1 MLLSSPSSY
10 SLSSSTDI
18 PDSFHHDEENRRKE
32 LKKIKEEE
40 EYKGK

>member
-1 MLLSSPSSY
+1 MTY
-10 SLSSSTDI
+10 YFMLSSSLSLDI

-40 EYKGK
+40 EHKGK